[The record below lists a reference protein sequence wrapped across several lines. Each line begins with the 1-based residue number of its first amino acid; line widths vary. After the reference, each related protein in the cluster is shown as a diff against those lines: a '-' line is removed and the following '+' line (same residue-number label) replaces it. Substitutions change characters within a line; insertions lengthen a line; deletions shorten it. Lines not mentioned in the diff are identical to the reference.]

1 MIGRK
6 KQVLLG
12 VGVGAVL
19 IVLLSGIKYLQI
31 SAAIA
36 EQMSFQP
43 PPEAVTS
50 SVTKRASWQR
60 QIKAVGTVKAVQGAV
75 LAAELAGTVSE
86 IFFESGDYVESGK
99 KLVQL
104 DVRVETARLNG
115 ARALAAQA
123 KTLLARAELLRK
135 KNANSQADLDAAIAQ
150 AAQTQAE
157 VMALESTI
165 AKKTI
170 SAPFAAH
177 TGIRRVN
184 PGEYVTEGKEIVPLF
199 SLDELYVEFDLPQ
212 KTLSDIRSGAT
223 VTVTS
228 DELVEAV
235 QGTVTSIDPNVNP
248 QTRNFTAQALIK
260 NTDHLLRPGMFV
272 HVSIDTNQIDS
283 VIPIPQSSIV
293 YAPYGDSV
301 WVIEDSKSEDGTV
314 SKTVSQQFI
323 KVGPTRGDMVAVL
336 SGLDVGME
344 IVTSG
349 GFKLRPGIV
358 VAVNNDVT
366 PNASEQPNPPNT

>member
-1 MIGRK
+1 MTSKK

-12 VGVGAVL
+12 AGVGAVL
-19 IVLLSGIKYLQI
+19 IALLSGIKYIQF
-31 SAAIA
+31 SAAMA
-36 EQMSFQP
+36 EQGAFQP

-50 SVTKRASWQR
+50 AITKRVSWQR
-60 QIKAVGTVKAVQGAV
+60 QLKAVGNLKAVQGTV

-104 DVRVETARLNG
+104 DVRVEAARLNG
-115 ARALAAQA
+115 ARALAVQA
-123 KTLLARAELLRK
+123 KTLLARAELLKK

-157 VMALESTI
+157 VAALESTI

-170 SAPFAAH
+170 VAPFAAH

-212 KTLSDIRSGAT
+212 KTLSEITAGAK
-223 VTVTS
+223 VTVQS
-228 DELVEAV
+228 DELLAPV
-235 QGTVTSIDPNVNP
+235 QGIVTSIDPNVNP
-248 QTRNFTAQALIK
+248 KTRNFSVQALIK
-260 NTDHLLRPGMFV
+260 NTDRSLRPGMFV
-272 HVSIDTNQIDS
+272 HVSIDTSQIDS

-301 WVIEDSKSEDGTV
+301 WVIEDLKLDDGTV
-314 SKTVSQQFI
+314 SKNVSQQFI
-323 KVGPTRGDMVAVL
+323 KVGSTRGDMIAVL

-349 GFKLRPGIV
+349 GFKLRPGIMV
-358 VAVNNDVT
+358 VVNNDVT
-366 PNASEQPNPPNT
+366 PNAAEQPDPPNT